1 MDGYAGKFLNINLNS
16 GIGKEFLIPEEI
28 IQKYLGGKG
37 LGVWLLYQG
46 LEPHIDPLGPENVLL
61 LITGPLTGVGIPAF
75 NHLSICTK
83 SPLTGTFVDAALGGD
98 FAIKL
103 KSCGYDGII
112 LRGKSPK
119 PVIIDITVGKWK
131 IRNAGALWGTNVVQ
145 AQELLSSK
153 VASTIC
159 IGPAG
164 ENLVRYATIV
174 SGEHTAQRGG
184 VGAVMGSKLVK
195 AIRVGG
201 DFETPVFD
209 RDRLKKP
216 LESIK
221 RKLKLSAETLGTQAI
236 RTLAIC
242 NTRGVLPTRN
252 FTSGTFDRYA
262 KVTAETLR
270 AQVKRKAFDCPGCP
284 ILCTTEIK
292 IPTKSGA
299 LKIKGP
305 GYQSLAMLGSNL
317 LIDDLDSVIRNNY
330 LCYLLGMDPISTGE
344 TIAVAMELSEK
355 GRMDLPLRFGSPKE
369 VGPLLPLIAERKG
382 PGDELANGAMSIVMK
397 YGYTDLAMAVKG
409 MEVPGYDPRGAWGQG
424 LAYATSPAG
433 ATHTGSMLAA
443 PEIIGFPAYIHGAR
457 AGGKVKLTIFAQNLF
472 NSLACLVFCNRAGYA
487 LLSVPGWIKKMPVWS
502 RDLFV
507 SIAPSL
513 SVLFV
518 DLFDIY
524 RALSYVT
531 GIHYDR
537 RTFLKVGERIFT
549 LERMFNLREGFTS
562 KDDSLPLRFIGE
574 PLSEGPASGKV
585 VPLTKM
591 LLKYY
596 KLRGW
601 SEVGIPTSQCL
612 ERLRIE
618 FAPLS

>member
-1 MDGYAGKFLNINLNS
+1 MDGYAGKFLNINLNT

-37 LGVWLLYQG
+37 LGAWLLYQG

-83 SPLTGTFVDAALGGD
+83 SPLTGTFVEAALGGD

-119 PVIIDITVGKWK
+119 PVIIDITVGRWK
-131 IRNAGALWGTNVVQ
+131 IRNAGALWGTNVVR

-153 VASTIC
+153 VASTLC

-216 LESIK
+216 VDSIK
-221 RKLKLSAETLGTQAI
+221 RKLKFSAETLGTQAI

-242 NTRGVLPTRN
+242 NMRGVLPTRN

-262 KVTAETLR
+262 KVAAETLR
-270 AQVKRKAFDCPGCP
+270 SQVKRKAFDCPGCP
-284 ILCTTEIK
+284 ILCTTEIR

-355 GRMDLPLRFGSPKE
+355 GRMDLPLRFGSPRE

-382 PGDELANGAMSIVMK
+382 PGDELADGAAGIVMK
-397 YGYTDLAMAVKG
+397 YGYTDLAMTVKG

-424 LAYATSPAG
+424 LAYATSPGG
-433 ATHTGSMLAA
+433 ANHVGSMLAA

-457 AGGKVKLTIFAQNLF
+457 GGGKVKLTIFAQNLF
-472 NSLACLVFCNRAGYA
+472 NALSSLVFCNRAGYA
-487 LLSVPGWIKKMPVWS
+487 LLSVPGWVKNLPVWS

-507 SIAPSL
+507 SVAPGL
-513 SVLFV
+513 SVLLV

-574 PLSEGPASGKV
+574 PLNDGPASGKV

>member
-1 MDGYAGKFLNINLNS
+1 MDGYAGKFLKLNLNT
-16 GIGKEFLIPEEI
+16 GVGTEFIIPEEI
-28 IQKYLGGKG
+28 IRKYLGGKG
-37 LGVWLLYQG
+37 LGAWLLYQA

-61 LITGPLTGVGIPAF
+61 FITGPLTGVGIPAF

-98 FAIKL
+98 FGVRL

-112 LRGKSPK
+112 LTGKSPR
-119 PVIIDITVGKWK
+119 PVIIDITVDRWK
-131 IRNAGALWGTNVVQ
+131 IRNAQALWGTNVVR
-145 AQELLSSK
+145 AQELLYSK
-153 VASTIC
+153 IASTLC

-164 ENLVRYATIV
+164 ENQVRYATIV

-201 DFETPVFD
+201 SFETSVFD

-216 LESIK
+216 VESIK
-221 RKLKLSAETLGTQAI
+221 AKLKSSAEVLGTQQV

-242 NTRGVLPTRN
+242 NMRGVLPTRN
-252 FTSGTFDRYA
+252 FSSGTFDRYA
-262 KVTAETLR
+262 KVASETLR
-270 AQVKRKAFDCPGCP
+270 SQVKRKAFDCPGCP

-292 IPTKSGA
+292 VPTKSGS
-299 LKIKGP
+299 IKVKAP

-330 LCYLLGMDPISTGE
+330 LCYLLGVDPISTGE

-382 PGDELANGAMSIVMK
+382 PGSELADGAASLVAK
-397 YGYTDLAMAVKG
+397 YSYADVAMTVKG
-409 MEVPGYDPRGAWGQG
+409 MEMSGYDPRGAWGQG
-424 LAYATSPAG
+424 LAFATSPAG
-433 ATHTGSMLAA
+433 ATHIGSMLAS
-443 PEIIGFPAYIHGAR
+443 PEIIGFPAYVRGAK

-472 NSLACLVFCNRAGYA
+472 NALACLVFCNRAGFA
-487 LLSVPGWIKKMPVWS
+487 LLSVPGWVGKLPVWS
-502 RDLFV
+502 RDLFI
-507 SIAPSL
+507 SMAPGL
-513 SVLFV
+513 SVLFL

-524 RALSYVT
+524 RSLSYVT
-531 GIHYDR
+531 GIKYDR

-562 KDDSLPLRFIGE
+562 KDDILPLRFVGE
-574 PLSEGPASGKV
+574 PLSEGQASGKV

-601 SEVGIPTSQCL
+601 TEVGIPTAQCL
-612 ERLRIE
+612 DSLGIE